1 METQQC
7 GNSTS
12 WECQLY
18 DVQIIPEL
26 LAEKPEVQEVV
37 GEKCRCGCIIHLD
50 VSMPQRF
57 LAASMRNCSRKTWWK
72 IQVTTFLIT
81 LFVINFGIPQLD
93 IGNSFAEIVTTLWE
107 FIINKV

>member
-1 METQQC
+1 METQPC

-50 VSMPQRF
+50 VTMPQRF

-72 IQVTTFLIT
+72 IQVAI
-81 LFVINFGIPQLD
+81 
-93 IGNSFAEIVTTLWE
+93 
-107 FIINKV
+107 